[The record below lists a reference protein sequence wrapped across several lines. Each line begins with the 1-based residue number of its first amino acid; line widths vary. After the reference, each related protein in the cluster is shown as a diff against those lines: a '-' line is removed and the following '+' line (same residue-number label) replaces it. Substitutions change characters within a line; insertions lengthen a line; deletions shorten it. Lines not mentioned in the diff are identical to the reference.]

1 MKPKARTMAKFILT
15 FFSIFPLRFNHL
27 FGYLI
32 GRYLYLFNTESKKV
46 VVKNIEHCFPELS
59 AKSQRDLIKNTLIE
73 TGKSLSESG
82 FIWLNSFDHNATH
95 VHRIQ
100 DKKFAQIDGPII
112 YLTPHFGCWE
122 LTARMISRFRP
133 VTFLYKP
140 LRKPKEEAYLLSM
153 RAQHD
158 LFMAQANKKGIFKL
172 QRTLSAQGAIGILPD
187 QDPGEQGGILSPFFG
202 HNAQTMTLL
211 VKLARKNKAKVV
223 LAWCERLNLGRG
235 YELNFQTVDV
245 LSESGTLKDDVALM
259 NKVIE
264 NLVNTKPE
272 QYLWNYKRFKSEIN
286 YRS

>member
-1 MKPKARTMAKFILT
+1 MAKFILT

-140 LRKPKEEAYLLSM
+140 LRKSKEEAYLLSM

-211 VKLARKNKAKVV
+211 AKLARKNKAKVV

-286 YRS
+286 YQS

>member
-1 MKPKARTMAKFILT
+1 MSKFILT

-82 FIWLNSFDHNATH
+82 FIWLNGFDHNATH
-95 VHRIQ
+95 IHRIQ

-140 LRKPKEEAYLLSM
+140 LRRPKEEVFLLSM
-153 RAQHD
+153 RAQHE
-158 LFMAQANKKGIFKL
+158 LFMATANKKGIFKL
-172 QRTLSAQGAIGILPD
+172 QRALSTQGAIGILPD

-211 VKLARKNKAKVV
+211 AKLARKNKAKVV

-286 YRS
+286 Y

>member
-286 YRS
+286 YQS

>member
-1 MKPKARTMAKFILT
+1 MAKFILT

-100 DKKFAQIDGPII
+100 DKNFAQIDGPII
-112 YLTPHFGCWE
+112 FLTPHFGCWE

-140 LRKPKEEAYLLSM
+140 LRKSKEEAFLLSM

-158 LFMAQANKKGIFKL
+158 LFMAPANKKGIFKL
-172 QRTLSAQGAIGILPD
+172 QRALSTQGAIGILPD

-211 VKLARKNKAKVV
+211 AKLARKNNAKVV

-235 YELNFQTVDV
+235 YELNFQAVDV
-245 LSESGTLKDDVALM
+245 LSESGNLEDDVALM
-259 NKVIE
+259 NNVIE
-264 NLVNTKPE
+264 NLVKTKPE

-286 YRS
+286 YRP

>member
-1 MKPKARTMAKFILT
+1 MAKFILT

-286 YRS
+286 YQS

>member
-1 MKPKARTMAKFILT
+1 MAKFILT

-100 DKKFAQIDGPII
+100 DKNFAQIDGPII
-112 YLTPHFGCWE
+112 FLTPHFGCWE

-286 YRS
+286 YQS

>member
-1 MKPKARTMAKFILT
+1 MAKFILT
-15 FFSIFPLRFNHL
+15 FFSFFPLRVNHF
-27 FGYLI
+27 FGYFI

-46 VVKNIEHCFPELS
+46 VTKNIALCFPRLS
-59 AKSQRDLIKNTLIE
+59 TKSQRNLIKNTLIE

-82 FIWLNSFDHNATH
+82 FVWLNSFDHNASH
-95 VHRIQ
+95 VHKIQ
-100 DKKFAQIDGPII
+100 DKSLPQTDGPII
-112 YLTPHFGCWE
+112 FLTPHFGCWE

-140 LRKPKEEAYLLSM
+140 LRKPKEEAFLLSM
-153 RAQHD
+153 RVQHD
-158 LFMAQANKKGIFKL
+158 LFVVPANRKGVFKL
-172 QRTLSAQGAIGILPD
+172 QRALSTQGAIGILPD

-211 VKLARKNKAKVV
+211 TKLARKNNAKVV

-235 YELNFQTVDV
+235 YEINFQTVDV
-245 LSESGTLKDDVALM
+245 LSESGNLEDDVALM
-259 NKVIE
+259 NNVIE
-264 NLVNTKPE
+264 NLVKTKPE